1 MKLRIVHLIVS
12 ILCMLGVE
20 AQMARFFSAD
30 GELYNSHAS
39 CLMQDGRGFLWV
51 GTHYG
56 LVRYDGHRFRHF
68 IHCDNDSLTLCSNK
82 VLCMTPRSND
92 GSFLVGTD
100 IGVDCYNP
108 QTQDFSH
115 LKLTESGG
123 QHIYGGYFCCMLPLH
138 SGEILAAATGWGIF
152 RLKPGEEE
160 LLQDSSIKFNGF
172 SEVTHMTED
181 ADGNVWMLTTQ
192 MGICRLNL
200 DKRGNVTDMRKYME
214 ETSPLLGLTSICTL
228 PDGTVAVGTTYDG
241 VYLYDTRTDS
251 FRHLQ
256 ASGRMN
262 VASLCTTGDG
272 RLLIGTE
279 GHGMSIYRPDDGTVT
294 PCGYYCHEIDVTTQK
309 VYDIKEDREGN
320 VWMACFQKGLLMQ
333 PACGNGFSV
342 IGQKSSNNIVG
353 THCVMSVMQ
362 GRDGTLWVGADNDGL
377 YQIEQNQPIRHL
389 VPFAT
394 VMGMTETAD
403 GRLWIA
409 TYMNGCGWVDRNT
422 GAYHQLDFTRSGD
435 ALHAMNVVEDGKGRL
450 WIATNGDGLLCYEP
464 RTEETVSYRADPG
477 HMERT
482 NVVANNWLGT
492 LTVSKDRRRLYVCMS
507 AGMISLNL
515 QADTFELMNGNKVL
529 LGGVAVRAVR
539 EDDRGRLWIATSKG
553 LSCFDGKEL
562 TTLTMSD
569 GLPAEDVTSLELE
582 DDGTVWVGT
591 VHGLAHYNPVTNQV
605 NCYFA
610 ASGLQGNE
618 YSNGASCRDSGGRLY
633 FAGNNGITYFLP
645 ANIKSQPMNF
655 RPQIISITLNGREMT
670 ADNLSFAHND
680 NTFTIALSTMNFAR
694 AEALQ
699 YAYRTDNGTWT
710 MLPQGSADLTLSHL
724 APGKYNFEVKA
735 TDGQAESE
743 ILQFQVVVRP
753 PLYATWWAYTL
764 YALLAVLVLVLY
776 LRNRQRKEQAR
787 LRLQE
792 FIHRHESDEQ
802 RLSDLQAT
810 VDAYTTQLRQNRQR
824 DNIVSTIA
832 NEPAPA
838 TEEPAD
844 PSPDDRLLERVLHVV
859 SNHITDPDL
868 SVELIAQEVG
878 ISRSHLHRKMKELT
892 SQTTVDL
899 IRSIRLQRAA
909 RLLSEGKMSVSD
921 VMYACGF
928 SFASS
933 FTTTFK
939 KFYGVSPT
947 EYMRTMNKS

>member
-1 MKLRIVHLIVS
+1 
-12 ILCMLGVE
+12 
-20 AQMARFFSAD
+20 
-30 GELYNSHAS
+30 
-39 CLMQDGRGFLWV
+39 
-51 GTHYG
+51 
-56 LVRYDGHRFRHF
+56 
-68 IHCDNDSLTLCSNK
+68 
-82 VLCMTPRSND
+82 
-92 GSFLVGTD
+92 
-100 IGVDCYNP
+100 
-108 QTQDFSH
+108 
-115 LKLTESGG
+115 
-123 QHIYGGYFCCMLPLH
+123 
-138 SGEILAAATGWGIF
+138 
-152 RLKPGEEE
+152 
-160 LLQDSSIKFNGF
+160 
-172 SEVTHMTED
+172 
-181 ADGNVWMLTTQ
+181 
-192 MGICRLNL
+192 
-200 DKRGNVTDMRKYME
+200 
-214 ETSPLLGLTSICTL
+214 
-228 PDGTVAVGTTYDG
+228 
-241 VYLYDTRTDS
+241 
-251 FRHLQ
+251 
-256 ASGRMN
+256 
-262 VASLCTTGDG
+262 
-272 RLLIGTE
+272 
-279 GHGMSIYRPDDGTVT
+279 
-294 PCGYYCHEIDVTTQK
+294 
-309 VYDIKEDREGN
+309 
-320 VWMACFQKGLLMQ
+320 
-333 PACGNGFSV
+333 
-342 IGQKSSNNIVG
+342 
-353 THCVMSVMQ
+353 
-362 GRDGTLWVGADNDGL
+362 
-377 YQIEQNQPIRHL
+377 
-389 VPFAT
+389 
-394 VMGMTETAD
+394 
-403 GRLWIA
+403 
-409 TYMNGCGWVDRNT
+409 
-422 GAYHQLDFTRSGD
+422 
-435 ALHAMNVVEDGKGRL
+435 
-450 WIATNGDGLLCYEP
+450 
-464 RTEETVSYRADPG
+464 
-477 HMERT
+477 MERT